1 MQYAPHKYQIIAYD
15 HVMQQPRSALF
26 LDMGLGKTV
35 VTLTAINDLM
45 YDFFEVKRVLV
56 IAPLRVAEDTWD
68 RECRKWDHL
77 KKLKISKVLG
87 DQEHRVKALLAKA
100 DIYLINR
107 ENVEWLVNY
116 YLKKWP
122 FDMVVVDELSSF
134 KSSKS
139 KRFKSLKRVMP
150 LTDRFIGLTGTPAP
164 NGLIDLWPQV
174 YLMDRGVRLGR
185 TATMFKDRY
194 FSPGWR
200 NGNIV
205 YKWNI
210 KPGAEEDIYSAIG
223 DICMSLKA
231 EDWLS
236 VPERIDSTF
245 YIDLPVDLRT
255 RYRDFERDSIMQ
267 LIDQDIVAST
277 AAVVTNKL
285 LQFSNGAVYDDER
298 HVHEIHKLKLE
309 ALEELLEQANGK
321 PVMVFYSFIH
331 DFDRITAYL
340 KKYSIRTIENS
351 QDIQDWN
358 EGKIEVLLV
367 HPASVGHGLNLQDGG
382 NIIIW
387 FGLTYSLELYMQ
399 ANARLHRQGQKQKVQ
414 VHHILCRNTIDE
426 EVMRAL
432 ELKDVN
438 QARLIDAVKARISDE
453 SNRTAR

>member
-1 MQYAPHKYQIIAYD
+1 
-15 HVMQQPRSALF
+15 MQQPRSALF